1 MGGFQ
6 AGYSVED
13 SGADA
18 TTDQTAMGA
27 SYTMPIAG
35 GSINC

>member
-13 SGADA
+13 SGDDA
-18 TTDQTAMGA
+18 TTDMTA
-27 SYTMPIAG
+27 IG
-35 GSINC
+35 GVTQCQLVVDQ